1 MKVLKVISRI
11 CFVLALIAL
20 IVSFFFPSGY
30 IPNSEGYYIAIYATV
45 DSIIVVCMAV
55 GVVSEFT
62 DEANVFKKVGL
73 ALLLAGAIGIAGTA
87 FTTFNY
93 GSIASFALVVLGLL
107 FEFICFLL
115 ARGEGGDA
123 SNLETKIERL
133 QKLHTLLEQ
142 KIITEDEYN
151 EMRVKILGLPKKKK

>member
-1 MKVLKVISRI
+1 MKVLKIISRI

-20 IVSFFFPSGY
+20 VVGFFLPSGY
-30 IPNSEGYYIAIYATV
+30 RSDYTAIYATV

-73 ALLLAGAIGIAGTA
+73 ALLLAGAIGTAGAAFIA
-87 FTTFNY
+87 FNY

-115 ARGEGGDA
+115 TRGEGGDA

>member
-1 MKVLKVISRI
+1 MKVLKVISKI

-20 IVSFFFPSGY
+20 TVGFFIPSGY
-30 IPNSEGYYIAIYATV
+30 SDGYSAIYATV
-45 DSIIVVCMAV
+45 DSIIVVCMTV

-62 DEANVFKKVGL
+62 DEANAFKKVGL
-73 ALLLAGAIGIAGTA
+73 ALLLAGAIGRAGTA
-87 FTTFNY
+87 FTTPN
-93 GSIASFALVVLGLL
+93 GGLIVSFALVVLGLL

-133 QKLHTLLEQ
+133 QKLHTLSEQ

-151 EMRVKILGLPKKKK
+151 EMRVKILGIPKKKK